1 LFFYA
6 CFLSRRLFI
15 APCVCPSEKT
25 QPFIEF
31 ALANHPYFTANPR
44 QGLYVCTPFCFLM
57 PFLSSLRI
65 NLFSKTT
72 SSCCVDEYHTPYIDK
87 MQEINE

>member
-15 APCVCPSEKT
+15 VQRRDSPAKN
-25 QPFIEF
+25 QPFIRF
-31 ALANHPYFTANPR
+31 AFANHPYFTANPH
-44 QGLYVCTPFCFLM
+44 QGLYVCTPFRFLM